1 MPTDIIVATDQPT
14 LSLSSARAISS
25 GGAYDTTAP
34 TASAPSTTSTTA
46 LLVGSISG
54 NKPSLMHVIPVAIN
68 ASTAPSS
75 SNMTGSCVRIVGWQ
89 EYVQAAGTTVYIP
102 KILAEVQMTFPAT
115 AQTLAVDGT
124 NTYWFQTAAALSLAP
139 APAIYTPGTAAGTN
153 TQPAG
158 FVVDTIGC
166 RWVTAQFKATTA
178 PASTSMAVFYAVL

>member
-1 MPTDIIVATDQPT
+1 MPQDIIVATDQPN
-14 LSLSSARAISS
+14 LAFSSARAISS

-34 TASAPSTTSTTA
+34 TTSAPSTTGVTA
-46 LLVGSISG
+46 LLVGTVSG

-68 ASTAPSS
+68 GSTALSS

-89 EYVQAAGTTVYIP
+89 EYIQASGTTVYIP
-102 KILAEVQMTFPAT
+102 KILAEVQMTFPST
-115 AQTLAVDGT
+115 AQTLAVDGV